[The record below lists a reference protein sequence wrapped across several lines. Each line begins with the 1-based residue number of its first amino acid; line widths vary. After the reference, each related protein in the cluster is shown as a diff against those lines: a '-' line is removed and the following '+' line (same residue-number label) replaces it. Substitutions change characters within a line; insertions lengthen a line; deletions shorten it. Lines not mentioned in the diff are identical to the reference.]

1 MPPTPHLQE
10 NTLPKTD
17 FDLIVIGSGPAGHHG
32 AIQGAKL
39 GRRVAVVEKP
49 RWLGGVCFHTGTLP
63 SKTLREAAL
72 YLSGFRLRG
81 IYGPSYRVKQR
92 ITPEDLLGRC
102 LFVIQKEVEV
112 YKAHFARNNVTL
124 ITGSARFLD
133 EHTIAV
139 DEEGYERQ
147 YTADKFLIAVGTV
160 PAKSEKFPVDG
171 SKIID
176 ADCILQLR
184 EIPKTLIVI
193 GGGVI
198 GMEYACAFAVLGSRV
213 TVVDG
218 RKRLL
223 EFLDDEIFETL
234 KFYMREIGVT
244 FRLGEAAKKV
254 EVVNDR
260 VHVTLESNKILTADT
275 VLYAAGRVGAT
286 KGLNVESAGI
296 TPDERGRLKVNE
308 FFQTEVP
315 HIYAAGDVVGFPSL
329 ASTSMEQ
336 GRLAVAHAFG
346 HSYTPMPQV
355 FPYGIYTIP
364 EVSFAGKTEEQLTQE
379 GIPYEVGIAHYREI
393 AKGNILGD
401 DTGKLKILIHR
412 DTMELL
418 GVHIIG
424 DGATELVHIGHAV
437 MAHHGTLHYFIDH
450 VFNYPT
456 LAECYKVA
464 ALYALNSAQTSARA
478 A

>member
-1 MPPTPHLQE
+1 MA
-10 NTLPKTD
+10 KTD

-39 GRRVAVVEKP
+39 GKRVAVIEKP

-81 IYGPSYRVKQR
+81 VYGPSYRVKQN
-92 ITPEDLLGRC
+92 ITPEDLLRRC
-102 LFVIQKEVEV
+102 FFVIQKEVEV
-112 YKAHFARNNVTL
+112 YKAQFARNNVTL
-124 ITGSARFLD
+124 ITGTARFID
-133 EHTIAV
+133 AHTIAV
-139 DEEGYERQ
+139 EEEGRERHF
-147 YTADKFLIAVGTV
+147 TAEKFLIAVGTV

-171 SKIID
+171 KKIID
-176 ADCILQLR
+176 ADCILQLQ
-184 EIPKTLIVI
+184 EIPPTLIVI

-223 EFLDDEIFETL
+223 EFLDDEIFEAL
-234 KFYMREIGVT
+234 KFYMREMGVT
-244 FRLGEAAKKV
+244 FRLGEAAKGV
-254 EVVNDR
+254 EVTNNR
-260 VHVTLESNKILTADT
+260 VQVTLESNKVLTAHT
-275 VLYAAGRVGAT
+275 VLYTAGRIGAT
-286 KGLNVESAGI
+286 QELNVESAGI
-296 TPDERGRLKVNE
+296 IPDERGRLKVNE
-308 FFQTEVP
+308 NFQTEVP
-315 HIYAAGDVVGFPSL
+315 HIYAAGDVIGFPSL

-336 GRLAVAHAFG
+336 GRIAVANAFG
-346 HSYTPMPQV
+346 CSHFRMPSI

-379 GIPYEVGIAHYREI
+379 GIPYEVGIANYREI

-401 DTGKLKILIHR
+401 DTGKLKILVHR
-412 DTMELL
+412 DTLELL

-464 ALYALNSAQTSARA
+464 ALHALNASLLHARA

>member
-1 MPPTPHLQE
+1 MAT
-10 NTLPKTD
+10 KD

-39 GRRVAVVEKP
+39 GKRVAIVEKP

-63 SKTLREAAL
+63 SKTLREAVL
-72 YLSGFRLRG
+72 HLSGFRLRG
-81 IYGPSYRVKQR
+81 VYGSAYRVKQN
-92 ITPEDLLGRC
+92 ITPDDLLKRC

-112 YKAHFARNNVTL
+112 YKAQFARNNVTL
-124 ITGSARFLD
+124 ITGTARFVD

-139 DEEGYERQ
+139 YQDGSERH
-147 YTADKFLIAVGTV
+147 YTGDKFLIAVGTI
-160 PAKSEKFPVDG
+160 PAKSQKFSVDG
-171 SKIID
+171 QRIID
-176 ADCILQLR
+176 GDCIIQLKQ
-184 EIPKTLIVI
+184 IPPSLIVV

-218 RKRLL
+218 RRRLL
-223 EFLDDEIFETL
+223 EFLDDEIFEAL

-244 FRLGEAAKKV
+244 FRLGEAAKGV
-254 EVVNDR
+254 EVLNG
-260 VHVTLESNKILTADT
+260 HVQLTMESNKLLTAHT
-275 VLYAAGRVGAT
+275 VLYAAGRIGAT
-286 KGLNVESAGI
+286 KGLNLECVGI
-296 TPDERGRLKVNE
+296 TTDERGRIKVNE
-308 FFQTEVP
+308 NFQTEVP
-315 HIYAAGDVVGFPSL
+315 HIYAAGDVIGFPSL

-336 GRLAVAHAFG
+336 GRIAVARAFG
-346 HSYTPMPQV
+346 CSHAHMPSI

-379 GIPYEVGIAHYREI
+379 GVPYEVGIAQYREI

-401 DTGKLKILIHR
+401 NTGKLKILVHR
-412 DTMELL
+412 DTLELL

-424 DGATELVHIGHAV
+424 EGATELVHIGHAV
-437 MAHHGTLHYFIDH
+437 MAHKGSIHYFIDH

-464 ALYALNSAQTSARA
+464 ALHAINSLSLHSKA